1 VNVRDAYDEVDM
13 KRVQTLLLVDDDE
26 RVLNGLQRILRREP
40 YRVLISSTADGA
52 LELLRAEEVDVVVSD
67 EQMPGMTGSEFL
79 GLLHQRFPTIIT
91 IMLSGEAS
99 MGSIIR
105 SLNEGQIFRFLI
117 KPCSPDHI
125 IVNIRQA
132 LAQKRFA
139 DRCRLLVELCRIQA
153 DILSGV
159 KARYPGLV
167 APIAEEVIANQAPRN
182 GAADDATALIERIES
197 ELKRSACTE
206 PKREVP

>member
-1 VNVRDAYDEVDM
+1 M
-13 KRVQTLLLVDDDE
+13 KRAQTLLLVDDDE

-40 YRVLISSTADGA
+40 YRVLISSTAEGA
-52 LELLRAEEVDVVVSD
+52 LALLRSEEVDVVVSD
-67 EQMPGMTGSEFL
+67 EQMPGMTGTEFL
-79 GLLHQRFPTIIT
+79 SLLHQRHPAIIT

-117 KPCSPDHI
+117 KPCSPDHFML
-125 IVNIRQA
+125 NIRQA

-159 KARYPGLV
+159 EARFPGLI
-167 APIAEEVIANQAPRN
+167 APMAEQAIAEQQPRN
-182 GAADDATALIERIES
+182 PAADDATALIERIES
-197 ELKRSACTE
+197 ELRRASCMISR
-206 PKREVP
+206 REVP

>member
-1 VNVRDAYDEVDM
+1 M

-40 YRVLISSTADGA
+40 YRVLISTSADGA
-52 LELLRAEEVDVVVSD
+52 LDLLRVEQVDVVVSD
-67 EQMPGMTGSEFL
+67 EQMPGMTGTEFL
-79 GLLHQRFPTIIT
+79 SLLHQSFPTIIT

-117 KPCSPDHI
+117 KPCSPDHVI
-125 IVNIRQA
+125 LNIRQA

-139 DRCRLLVELCRIQA
+139 DRCRQLVELCRIQA
-153 DILSGV
+153 DILTAV
-159 KARYPGLV
+159 EMRHPGSL
-167 APIAEEVIANQAPRN
+167 PR
-182 GAADDATALIERIES
+182 
-197 ELKRSACTE
+197 
-206 PKREVP
+206 

>member
-1 VNVRDAYDEVDM
+1 M
-13 KRVQTLLLVDDDE
+13 KGAQTLLLVDDDE

-40 YRVLISSTADGA
+40 YRVLISATADGA
-52 LELLRAEEVDVVVSD
+52 LELLRHEQVDVVVSD
-67 EQMPGMTGSEFL
+67 EQMPGMTGTEFL
-79 GLLHQRFPTIIT
+79 SLLHQRFPAIIT

-117 KPCSPDHI
+117 KPCSPDHFML
-125 IVNIRQA
+125 NIRQA

-139 DRCRLLVELCRIQA
+139 DRCRLLAELCRVQA

-159 KARYPGLV
+159 EARHPGLA
-167 APIAEEVIANQAPRN
+167 APIAEDVIANQVPRKCAN
-182 GAADDATALIERIES
+182 EDDTALIERIES
-197 ELKRSACTE
+197 GLRRISCLAS
-206 PKREVP
+206 KREVP

>member
-1 VNVRDAYDEVDM
+1 M

-40 YRVLISSTADGA
+40 YQVLISTTPEGA
-52 LELLRAEEVDVVVSD
+52 LDLLRIEQVDVVVSD
-67 EQMPGMTGSEFL
+67 EQMPGMTGTEFL
-79 GLLHQRFPTIIT
+79 SLLHQRFPAIIT

-117 KPCSPDHI
+117 KPCSPDHFML
-125 IVNIRQA
+125 NIRQA
-132 LAQKRFA
+132 LAHKRFT
-139 DRCRLLVELCRIQA
+139 DRCRQLVELCRIQA

-159 KARYPGLV
+159 ETRHPGLI
-167 APIAEEVIANQAPRN
+167 APIAEDVIANQTPRDP
-182 GAADDATALIERIES
+182 AHDDTTALIARIEN
-197 ELKRSACTE
+197 ELRRVSSMVS
-206 PKREVP
+206 KREVP